1 LRSSAPLAD
10 TADINR
16 LKNTSSTS
24 TPTARLSA
32 SGTPTFARS
41 LRLRRRSFNQ
51 KAAELYK
58 QGLSPQKK
66 FAASQDKLY
75 DYGRKYVAFT
85 REVRKM
91 QDNGATPDELRA
103 FQDAHD
109 KSVDGLPSFVR
120 IAWSNQTPEEQ
131 AQSTTAA
138 AARSW
143 RDNTAFEKALLGR
156 PSDAKVTAGWAKLRE
171 IADTQRAA
179 LKREGR
185 SFPGGYE
192 RTLAKYVEKYYDAPG
207 LVKDY
212 DFAAQPLVDRLKH
225 LTPIQKS
232 PNKEQWGQ
240 LLSLAGTYAK
250 WLDAKNADGSKVYS
264 ALQVRQSW
272 EDYISTPPFQAWLK
286 KNPAFHAELSN
297 YGKSFLSSLVG

>member
-1 LRSSAPLAD
+1 VASF
-10 TADINR
+10 
-16 LKNTSSTS
+16 
-24 TPTARLSA
+24 TPEV
-32 SGTPTFARS
+32 
-41 LRLRRRSFNQ
+41 FNQ

-58 QGLSPQKK
+58 QGLSTQTK
-66 FAASQDKLY
+66 FAAGQEKLY

-91 QDNGATPDELRA
+91 QDDGATPDELRA

-120 IAWSNQTPEEQ
+120 IAWANQTPEEQ

-171 IADTQRAA
+171 ITDTQRAQ

-185 SFPGGYE
+185 SFPSGYE

-212 DFAAQPLVDRLKH
+212 DFAAQPLVDRLKF
-225 LTPIQKS
+225 LRPIQKS

-240 LLSLAGTYAK
+240 LLG
-250 WLDAKNADGSKVYS
+250 WLTRTRGGWIRRTLTAT
-264 ALQVRQSW
+264 R
-272 EDYISTPPFQAWLK
+272 STAPSRFASRGRTTSPRRRSRL
-286 KNPAFHAELSN
+286 
-297 YGKSFLSSLVG
+297 G